1 MIRTPPPIL
10 LLEAIKLTLIDVDYE
25 FAANIPGV
33 TIRHA
38 RNRNAVRA
46 ERPALSIIWTGDD
59 PRPGDELFRNAWE
72 TVREFSF
79 DLQTDVDL
87 PSDTEGL
94 DDTGW
99 LYLTSMLAAAME
111 ALCDPESPLRKLC
124 DDVVPGSLDP
134 DEKSDADNGRL
145 VRSATV
151 LYRVRTDDQ
160 NVLLAAG
167 VDA

>member
-1 MIRTPPPIL
+1 MISTPPPII
-10 LLEAIKLTLIDVDYE
+10 LLEAIKLTLADVDYE
-25 FAANIPGV
+25 FAANIAGV
-33 TIRHA
+33 TVRHA
-38 RNRNAVRA
+38 RNRKPVRA

-59 PRPGDELFRNAWE
+59 PRPGDEQFRNAWE
-72 TVREFSF
+72 AVRELNF

-87 PSDTEGL
+87 PSDTQEL

-111 ALCDPESPLRKLC
+111 ALCAPDSPLRALC
-124 DDVVPGSLDP
+124 DDIIPGSLEP